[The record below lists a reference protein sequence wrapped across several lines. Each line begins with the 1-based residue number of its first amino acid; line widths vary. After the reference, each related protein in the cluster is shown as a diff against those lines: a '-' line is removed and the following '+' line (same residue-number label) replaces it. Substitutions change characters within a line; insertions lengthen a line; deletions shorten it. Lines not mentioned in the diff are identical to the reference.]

1 MGAYDDI
8 LHLPHHRSGKHPP
21 MSMRERAAQFSSFR
35 ALTGYEDAI
44 GETAR
49 LTDKRIERSEEEQQR
64 LDAILQ
70 HLERRLPEKPTVT
83 ITYFRPD
90 NRKAGG
96 AYLQHTG
103 SLYAIDRVN
112 CRLVFTD
119 KWTVLLEDVYDL
131 RETAETV

>member
-8 LHLPHHRSGKHPP
+8 LHLPHHRSEKHPP

-49 LTDKRIERSEEEQQR
+49 LTDQRIERSEEEQQR

-70 HLERRLPEKPTVT
+70 HLERRLPEKPLITVT
-83 ITYFRPD
+83 YFQPD
-90 NRKAGG
+90 PRKSGG
-96 AYLQHTG
+96 AYLHRTG
-103 SLYAIDRVN
+103 SLHAIDQVTS
-112 CRLVFTD
+112 RLIFTD
-119 KWTVLLEDVYDL
+119 KSELPLSDIFDLWEDP
-131 RETAETV
+131 